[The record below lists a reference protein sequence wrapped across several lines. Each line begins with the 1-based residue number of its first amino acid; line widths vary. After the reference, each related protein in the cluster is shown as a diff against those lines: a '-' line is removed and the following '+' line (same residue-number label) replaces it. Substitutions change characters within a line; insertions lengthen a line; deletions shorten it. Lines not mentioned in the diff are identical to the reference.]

1 MRGNTTKTTTA
12 AAAAAALAAVLFSS
26 LLDQSCSFLRDT
38 NMHEQKKYMGYP
50 AYDITNT
57 SKRAKTYMNM
67 HDAGSENDVVLNTNK
82 FIKLLA
88 LIFDR

>member
-1 MRGNTTKTTTA
+1 
-12 AAAAAALAAVLFSS
+12 
-26 LLDQSCSFLRDT
+26 
-38 NMHEQKKYMGYP
+38 MGYP

-82 FIKLLA
+82 FIKLVRN
-88 LIFDR
+88 LISDR